1 MPMKQIIIFLLVFH
15 FSGCVSPKNKYICN
29 QSFKLD
35 AKYSTYLTAMGKGK
49 GIIFKIN
56 ISNIASVN
64 MQIDSFY
71 VNGKLMEFVINKK
84 NETLLELE
92 ANYLKS
98 VQEPGFSTDLKD
110 NQVKEITDDL
120 IVNHQ
125 FYPSWIIVTNNHQKI
140 KLNIDNYKNSK

>member
-35 AKYSTYLTAMGKGK
+35 AQYSTYVIAMGKGK

-56 ISNIASVN
+56 ISNIVSANFHV
-64 MQIDSFY
+64 DSLY
-71 VNGKLMEFVINKK
+71 VNGKPMNFTINKK
-84 NETLLELE
+84 NEKQFELE
-92 ANYLKS
+92 ANYFKS
-98 VQEPGFSTDLKD
+98 VQEPGFSHDSKD
-110 NQVKEITDDL
+110 NQIKEIADEL

-125 FYPSWIIVTNNHQKI
+125 FYPSWIVVTNKHQKI
-140 KLNIDNYKNSK
+140 KLTIDNYKNLK

>member
-1 MPMKQIIIFLLVFH
+1 
-15 FSGCVSPKNKYICN
+15 
-29 QSFKLD
+29 
-35 AKYSTYLTAMGKGK
+35 MGKGK